1 MIHNVRA
8 YVRTNYWSVEAKVS
22 LDQETW
28 TEVQVPD
35 ISAGGLQF
43 LSHDTISEGQ
53 SVWFDLSINPL
64 MREVPDMVYV
74 EAKGVVKRAIGANN
88 RVRTYGV
95 EFTEITENERI
106 RLDVLINRTIEKFG
120 RIVLMD

>member
-1 MIHNVRA
+1 MIRNVRA

-22 LDQETW
+22 RDKETW

-35 ISAGGLQF
+35 ISAGGLQY
-43 LSHDTISEGQ
+43 LSDQAFTEGET
-53 SVWFDLSINPL
+53 VWFDLSINPL

-74 EAKGVVKRAIGANN
+74 EAKGLVKRVIGANN
-88 RVRTYGV
+88 KVRTYGV
-95 EFTEITENERI
+95 EFTEISENERI

-120 RIVLMD
+120 RIVVMD